1 MSLQDSLA
9 QVSVPT
15 EESISKIKHPG
26 QSGRVRF
33 APDAVERKERS
44 ALSTSFAER
53 NSDINSIG
61 KNENG
66 NDMI

>member
-9 QVSVPT
+9 QVTVPT
-15 EESISKIKHPG
+15 EESISKFKHPG
-26 QSGRVRF
+26 QSGKVRF

-53 NSDINSIG
+53 NSEANSQG
-61 KNENG
+61 KIESG
-66 NDMI
+66 SDMI

>member
-9 QVSVPT
+9 QVTVPT
-15 EESISKIKHPG
+15 EESISKFKQAGH
-26 QSGRVRF
+26 SGKVRF
-33 APDAVERKERS
+33 AADAVERKERS

-53 NSDINSIG
+53 NSVTDSQG
-61 KNENG
+61 KIENG

>member
-9 QVSVPT
+9 QVTVPT
-15 EESISKIKHPG
+15 EDSISKFKHPG
-26 QSGRVRF
+26 QSGKVRF

-53 NSDINSIG
+53 NSDANSIG

>member
-9 QVSVPT
+9 QVTVPT
-15 EESISKIKHPG
+15 EDSISKFKHPG
-26 QSGRVRF
+26 QSGKVRF

-53 NSDINSIG
+53 NSDANSIG
-61 KNENG
+61 KTENG

>member
-9 QVSVPT
+9 QVTVPT
-15 EESISKIKHPG
+15 EDSITKFKHPG
-26 QSGRVRF
+26 QSGKVRF

-53 NSDINSIG
+53 NSDANSIG